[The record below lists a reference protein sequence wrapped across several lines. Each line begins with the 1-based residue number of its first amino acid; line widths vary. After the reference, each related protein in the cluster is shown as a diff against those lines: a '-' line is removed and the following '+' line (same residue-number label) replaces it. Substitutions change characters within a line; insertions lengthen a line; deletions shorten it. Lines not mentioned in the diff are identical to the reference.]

1 MGLAGCTSFF
11 CGIGMSCF
19 RLKREK
25 MRTEMGKDTCMHV
38 VLQKME
44 LRTIFGFKPSFE
56 RGNIGSESANRND

>member
-1 MGLAGCTSFF
+1 MGLAGVHLLV

-44 LRTIFGFKPSFE
+44 LHTIFGFKPSFE